1 VAAVNVHF
9 AALDKLHLLWV
20 VPAAGLLLWLSG
32 RAARAAL
39 ARFTALEGRLVQLD
53 RRRRLARK
61 LLFLLALLAVTGAL
75 LRPGWNPRPMV
86 VRQEGRDVVFAVDVS
101 HSMLAEDLAP
111 NRLERAKLA
120 ILDTLPAVQGDRVA
134 VVAFAGE
141 AAVVCPLT
149 RDYGFF
155 KWAVEGLS
163 TASVQV
169 QGTLIGDA
177 IRKIAADVFDPREKR
192 FKDLILISDGEDQGS
207 YPEVA
212 ASVAGEQGVRI
223 LAIGLGDEVKGS
235 RIPVEGEGGQRTYL
249 AAGGGEVWTRLMP
262 MTLRKMALAT
272 PGGRYLHAAT
282 GTFDLGSLYRGLIE
296 GEKGRDFG
304 PVEITRYQEK
314 FQVFLLAAL
323 LLLAAESLLPER
335 PLRRKAA
342 EGRSQEHPSP
352 AEQEPSGSARG
363 PSRAAA
369 SRRRAA

>member
-1 VAAVNVHF
+1 MSVHF
-9 AALDKLHLLWV
+9 AALDLLHLLWV

-39 ARFTALEGRLVQLD
+39 ARFTALEARLALLD
-53 RRRRLARK
+53 RRRRLARR
-61 LLFLLALLAVTGAL
+61 LLFLLALLAVTVAL
-75 LRPGWNPRPMV
+75 LRPGWDPQPMV

-101 HSMLAEDLAP
+101 RSMLAEDLAP

-120 ILDTLPAVQGDRVA
+120 ILDALPALEGDRVA
-134 VVAFAGE
+134 VVAFAGD

-163 TASVQV
+163 PGSVQV

-177 IRKIAADVFDPREKR
+177 IRKIAAEVFDPREKR

-223 LAIGLGDEVKGS
+223 LAIGLGDEGRGS
-235 RIPVEGEGGQRTYL
+235 RIPVDSFGSERMYL
-249 AAGGGEVWTRLMP
+249 SANGAEVWTRLEAL
-262 MTLRKMALAT
+262 TLRKVALAT
-272 PGGRYLHAAT
+272 PGGRYLHGAT
-282 GTFDLGSLYRGLIE
+282 GTFDLGALYRGLIA
-296 GEKGRDFG
+296 GEEGRDFG

-314 FQVFLLAAL
+314 FQIFLAAAL
-323 LLLAAESLLPER
+323 LLLAVESLLSER
-335 PLRRKAA
+335 SRR
-342 EGRSQEHPSP
+342 G
-352 AEQEPSGSARG
+352 
-363 PSRAAA
+363 RAA
-369 SRRRAA
+369 

>member
-1 VAAVNVHF
+1 VSVHF
-9 AALDKLHLLWV
+9 AALGMLHLLWV

-39 ARFTALEGRLVQLD
+39 ARFTALDARLALLD
-53 RRRRLARK
+53 RRGRLARQ
-61 LLFLLALLAVTGAL
+61 LLVLLALLALSVAL
-75 LRPGWNPRPMV
+75 LRPGWNPQPMV

-101 HSMLAEDLAP
+101 RSMLAEDLAP

-120 ILDTLPAVQGDRVA
+120 ILDALPALQRDRVA

-155 KWAVEGLS
+155 RWAVEGLS
-163 TASVQV
+163 PASVQA

-223 LAIGLGDEVKGS
+223 LAIGLGDEARGS
-235 RIPVEGEGGQRTYL
+235 RIPVGGSGSQRTYL
-249 AAGGGEVWTRLMP
+249 SANGGEVWTRLQP
-262 MTLRKMALAT
+262 LILRKTALAT
-272 PGGRYLHAAT
+272 AGGRYLHAAT
-282 GTFDLGSLYRGLIE
+282 GTFDLGALYRSLIE

-314 FQVFLLAAL
+314 FQLFLLAAL

-335 PLRRKAA
+335 PR
-342 EGRSQEHPSP
+342 
-352 AEQEPSGSARG
+352 
-363 PSRAAA
+363 RAAGQPRA
-369 SRRRAA
+369 AQEIGRPGRRRAA

>member
-1 VAAVNVHF
+1 VNLHF
-9 AALDKLHLLWV
+9 AALGMLHLLWV

-32 RAARAAL
+32 RGARAAL
-39 ARFTALEGRLVQLD
+39 TRFTALQGRLALLD
-53 RRRRLARK
+53 RRRRLARQ
-61 LLFLLALLAVTGAL
+61 LLVLLALLAVAVAL
-75 LRPGWNPRPMV
+75 LRPGWNPQPMV

-101 HSMLAEDLAP
+101 RSMLAEDLAP

-120 ILDTLPAVQGDRVA
+120 ILDALPALQGDRVA

-163 TASVQV
+163 PASVEA

-177 IRKIAADVFDPREKR
+177 IRKIATDVFDPREKR

-223 LAIGLGDEVKGS
+223 LAIGLGNEAKGS
-235 RIPVEGEGGQRTYL
+235 RIPVDGSGPQRTYL
-249 AAGGGEVWTRLMP
+249 SANGAEVWTRLQP
-262 MTLRKMALAT
+262 LTLRKMALAT
-272 PGGRYLHAAT
+272 TGGRYLHAAT
-282 GTFDLGSLYRGLIE
+282 GTFDLGALYRGLIE

-314 FQVFLLAAL
+314 FQVFRLAAL

-335 PLRRKAA
+335 P
-342 EGRSQEHPSP
+342 
-352 AEQEPSGSARG
+352 
-363 PSRAAA
+363 
-369 SRRRAA
+369 RRAAGQPNTQAQDAGRPRRRRVA

>member
-1 VAAVNVHF
+1 MNVHF

-20 VPAAGLLLWLSG
+20 VPAAALLLWLSG

-39 ARFTALEGRLVQLD
+39 ARFTALEGRLALLD
-53 RRRRLARK
+53 RRRRLARQ
-61 LLFLLALLAVTGAL
+61 LLFLLALLAVTVAL
-75 LRPGWNPRPMV
+75 LRPGWNPQPMV
-86 VRQEGRDVVFAVDVS
+86 VHQEGRDVVFAVDVS
-101 HSMLAEDLAP
+101 RSMLAEDLAP

-120 ILDTLPAVQGDRVA
+120 ILDALPALQGDRVG

-177 IRKIAADVFDPREKR
+177 IRKIATDVFDPREKR

-212 ASVAGEQGVRI
+212 ASVAGEQGMRI
-223 LAIGLGDEVKGS
+223 LAIGLGDEVTGS
-235 RIPVEGEGGQRTYL
+235 RIPVEGEGGQRTFL
-249 AAGGGEVWTRLMP
+249 VAGGGEVWTRMQP
-262 MTLRKMALAT
+262 ATLRKMALAT
-272 PGGRYLHAAT
+272 PGGRYLQAAT
-282 GTFDLGSLYRGLIE
+282 GSFDLGALYRGLIQ
-296 GEKGRDFG
+296 GEKAQDYG

-314 FQVFLLAAL
+314 FQLFLLAAL
-323 LLLAAESLLPER
+323 LLLAAESLLSER
-335 PLRRKAA
+335 PRREPASERFSGAERGLSRAA
-342 EGRSQEHPSP
+342 RP
-352 AEQEPSGSARG
+352 
-363 PSRAAA
+363 PSRAQGPG
-369 SRRRAA
+369 RRAA

>member
-1 VAAVNVHF
+1 VNVHF
-9 AALDKLHLLWV
+9 AGLDMLHLLWV
-20 VPAAGLLLWLSG
+20 VPAAALLLWLSG
-32 RAARAAL
+32 RAARSAL
-39 ARFTALEGRLVQLD
+39 ARFTAMEARLTLLD
-53 RRRRLARK
+53 RRRRLARR
-61 LLFLLALLAVTGAL
+61 LLALLALLCLGVAL
-75 LRPGWNPRPMV
+75 LRPGWDPQPMV

-101 HSMLAEDLAP
+101 RSMLAEDLAP

-120 ILDTLPAVQGDRVA
+120 ILDALPAVQGDRVA

-163 TASVQV
+163 PANVQA

-177 IRKIAADVFDPREKR
+177 IRKIAVEVFDPREKR

-223 LAIGLGDEVKGS
+223 LAIGLGDESRGS
-235 RIPVEGEGGQRTYL
+235 RIPVDASGAQKTYL
-249 AAGGGEVWTRLMP
+249 SANGLEVWTRLDAL
-262 MTLRKMALAT
+262 TLRQMALAT

-282 GTFDLGSLYRGLIE
+282 GTFDLGGLYRGLIASE
-296 GEKGRDFG
+296 EGRDFG

-314 FQVFLLAAL
+314 FQIFLLAAL
-323 LLLAAESLLPER
+323 LLLAAESLLSER
-335 PLRRKAA
+335 P
-342 EGRSQEHPSP
+342 G
-352 AEQEPSGSARG
+352 
-363 PSRAAA
+363 
-369 SRRRAA
+369 RRRAA